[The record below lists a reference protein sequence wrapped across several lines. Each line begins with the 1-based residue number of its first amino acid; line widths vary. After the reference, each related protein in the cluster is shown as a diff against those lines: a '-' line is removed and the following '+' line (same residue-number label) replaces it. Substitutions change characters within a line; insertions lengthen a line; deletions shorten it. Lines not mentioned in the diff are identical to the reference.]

1 MAEAEFRME
10 QFDNQHWHLVGILG
24 TGMKALAHYASER
37 GVRITGSD
45 VQPSPS
51 LKELASHGIEV
62 HLDQKHSHF
71 APDTNRVVV
80 SQAISAENPE
90 LMEARRMGIEVVK
103 YPQLLGELMDSQPG
117 IAVAGS
123 HGKSTTSSMAAFIMQ
138 KCGLDPSYLI
148 GADVPQLGGGSHYGM
163 GRYLVAEA
171 CEYKRSFLYLNPE
184 IAVITNID
192 REHMDYYRDMEELEE
207 ALCQFASQIRP
218 DGVLVLNADDPH
230 SKIVEKAAG
239 CRIVKFSMQNA
250 RADFSLNRVWRAKKH
265 TNYNLI
271 HKGRDLGRFA
281 LKLYGNH
288 NIYNA
293 LAAIAACHA
302 AGVDPGEAA
311 AVLSHF
317 EGAARRL
324 QLLGEPWN
332 VAVLSDYAH
341 HPNEIKAS
349 LSATKQQF
357 PNRRIFCIFQ
367 PHQYSRTRKM
377 LTELADTLE
386 ESWMVL
392 VADIYA
398 ARDSARDRESVSSMD
413 LVRLINED
421 IGMKAHYVPDF
432 DDIEDIIVREVVPED
447 VILVMGA
454 GNIFQI
460 AHDIVPKIQR
470 KGERQYYAA

>member
-1 MAEAEFRME
+1 MAETEFSQA
-10 QFDNQHWHLVGILG
+10 QFDNQHWHFVGILG
-24 TGMKALAHYASER
+24 TGMRALAHYASER

-45 VQPSPS
+45 VESTPS
-51 LKELASHGIEV
+51 LEELTRHGIEV
-62 HLDQKHSHF
+62 HLDQKNSHF
-71 APDTNRVVV
+71 APDTNRLVV
-80 SQAISAENPE
+80 SQAVGAENPE
-90 LMEARRMGIEVVK
+90 LMEARRTGVEVVK
-103 YPQLLGELMDSQPG
+103 YPQLLGELMDAQPG

-123 HGKSTTSSMAAFIMQ
+123 HGKSTTSSMIAFIMQ
-138 KCGLDPSYLI
+138 RCGLDPSYLI
-148 GADVPQLGGGSHYGM
+148 GADVPQLGGGSHCG
-163 GRYLVAEA
+163 GGKYLVAEA

-192 REHMDYYRDMEELEE
+192 REHMDYYHDMEELQE
-207 ALCQFASQIRP
+207 AFCQFAGQIGP
-218 DGVLVLNADDPH
+218 DGVLVLNSDDHH
-230 SKIVEKAAG
+230 SAQVEEAAK
-239 CRIVKFSMQNA
+239 CRIVRYSMKNA
-250 RADFSLNRVWRAKKH
+250 DAEFSLNRVWRAKKR
-265 TNYNLI
+265 TNFNLI
-271 HKGRDLGRFA
+271 HNGRDLGRFA

-293 LAAIAACHA
+293 LAAIAVCHCAGMDPARA
-302 AGVDPGEAA
+302 AEA
-311 AVLSHF
+311 LSEF

-332 VAVLSDYAH
+332 VAVVSDYAH

-349 LSATKQQF
+349 LAATKQQF
-357 PNRRIFCIFQ
+357 PNRRLFCIFQ

-377 LTELADTLE
+377 LGELADTLE

-398 ARDSARDRESVSSMD
+398 ARDSERDRESVSSMD

-447 VILVMGA
+447 VVLVMGA
-454 GNIFQI
+454 GNIWQV
-460 AHDIVPKIQR
+460 AHDIVPKIR
-470 KGERQYYAA
+470 SKGERQCFAA